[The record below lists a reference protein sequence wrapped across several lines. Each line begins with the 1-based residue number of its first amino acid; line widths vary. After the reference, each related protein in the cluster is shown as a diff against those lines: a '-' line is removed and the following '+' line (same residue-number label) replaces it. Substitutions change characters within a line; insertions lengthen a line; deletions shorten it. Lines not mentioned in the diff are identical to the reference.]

1 MKLAQDYRN
10 IASLYGDRSV
20 YQENFANIDTYLN
33 LFCEKNP
40 VLFLKQVQ
48 GNTHVYEW
56 RSNSMFF
63 NGFSPCMIIEAYVKD
78 FQGRSINL
86 QNKNILKTNVYGNF
100 TLTENNILNKK
111 SGIELLGSC

>member
-1 MKLAQDYRN
+1 MKLAQDYVN
-10 IASLYGDRSV
+10 IASLYNGQFN
-20 YQENFANIDTYLN
+20 YQDNFANIDSYLK

-40 VLFLKQVQ
+40 VLSLKQVQ

-56 RSNSMFF
+56 RSNSMFL
-63 NGFSPCMIIEAYVKD
+63 NGFSPCFIIETYVNG
-78 FQGRSINL
+78 FQGRGINL

-111 SGIELLGSC
+111 SGIELLGSF

>member
-10 IASLYGDRSV
+10 IASLYCQNQSSQQKV
-20 YQENFANIDTYLN
+20 AKIETYLRI
-33 LFCEKNP
+33 FGEDCP
-40 VLFLKQVQ
+40 RLFLKQVQ

-56 RSNSMFF
+56 RSPVIFF
-63 NGFSPCMIIEAYVKD
+63 NGFSPCLIVECFVDK

-100 TLTENNILNKK
+100 TLNENNVLNKK
-111 SGIELLGSC
+111 TGIELLGSV